1 MLVRILYDTRLYC
14 GCSYTIRDFIVDA
27 RILYE
32 TLVWMLVRNTLRYET
47 FTYFLLAIF
56 ALILLGLFLLC
67 LSRLRDELDCWTSKR
82 SQIIFLLHILFNH
95 TNSYLFWILIE
106 NAMNECRTISNDGTW
121 MSYHLKWWYSHGKRI
136 YGNVGSSDPKV
147 SSLIHL
153 TTHSH
158 THIGSLILA
167 LHSAR
172 YSFSGTLRFLA
183 DLSFSQIFIQWNSLV
198 PGRFD
203 WCFPFSPSET
213 FGLHWLMFSTFHF
226 VQISSN
232 LSIPTVKII

>member
-1 MLVRILYDTRLYC
+1 
-14 GCSYTIRDFIVDA
+14 
-27 RILYE
+27 
-32 TLVWMLVRNTLRYET
+32 
-47 FTYFLLAIF
+47 
-56 ALILLGLFLLC
+56 
-67 LSRLRDELDCWTSKR
+67 
-82 SQIIFLLHILFNH
+82 
-95 TNSYLFWILIE
+95 
-106 NAMNECRTISNDGTW
+106 MNECRTISNDGTW

-158 THIGSLILA
+158 SHIGSSILA

-232 LSIPTVKII
+232 LSIPTFPPSRPRSWKWESLNVTDDEDINLQSNTCSFEPYLRDGITTWLYARWLRAFTRAFCMCLRASPGLSFSILCRTWCRGSKKTLF